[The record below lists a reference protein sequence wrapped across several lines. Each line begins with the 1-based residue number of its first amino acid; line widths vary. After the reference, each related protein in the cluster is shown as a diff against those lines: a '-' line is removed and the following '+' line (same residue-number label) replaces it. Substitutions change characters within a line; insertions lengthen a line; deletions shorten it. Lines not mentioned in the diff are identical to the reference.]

1 MSIWSRLTSGIAGFG
16 IGAATADV
24 VLPELEPLR
33 QTAWRNAPSRV
44 LPAAEAALALIRG
57 YPTQVDLADDAAR
70 NGIGPARF
78 TLLQELQTT
87 FPGLPTL
94 LELQRRTILT
104 GGAWNAPGQPFTD
117 ALQRL
122 GYNATYRAELAKLL
136 PIILSLDQI
145 ANGVQQGHLPN
156 PGVLPDVSAA
166 VQPATGQ
173 TAPATPDGQP
183 PTDVPLTQVNLD
195 PLVEAQGHGADLQR
209 LQVIANLVGLPPG
222 DAALLTMWNRGLI
235 TESAVDAGLR
245 EGHLKTKWSGAFKR
259 MRWAVLSAQDYA
271 SARLRTWVTAEE
283 SYAGG
288 ALTGHTKEQMDLL
301 FLNRGR
307 PASPTQMWT
316 AWARKI
322 VGPSGAPVEYADHA
336 KAIAISDIRPEYA
349 EMLWGIRFT
358 YPTAFVLRQL
368 TETGVLTAA
377 EASKYLQ
384 WNRWDPVLADQAA
397 AAWAKGVGA
406 ATKAETKAELRNEY
420 EGLHITRAELLTAL
434 EQLGFD
440 AATAGA
446 EADLGDDA
454 RVRKARDQVV
464 AAAHASYLVHQLTD
478 AEATAGLQAA
488 GVVPE
493 AISHLLATW
502 ALELSLTHRPLTPA
516 QVRAAYRK
524 ALLTAPDALA
534 RLGDLHFSAADANT
548 FLLS

>member
-1 MSIWSRLTSGIAGFG
+1 MSVWSRLTSGIAGFG

-44 LPAAEAALALIRG
+44 LPAAEAALAALRG

-78 TLLQELQTT
+78 ALLQQLATV
-87 FPGLPTL
+87 FPGVAPL
-94 LELQRRTILT
+94 LELQRRGFLA
-104 GGAWNAPGQPFTD
+104 GGAWNAPGADMTA
-117 ALQRL
+117 ALKRL
-122 GYNATYRAELAKLL
+122 GYDPTYSAALEKLL
-136 PIILSLDQI
+136 PILLSLDQI

-183 PTDVPLTQVNLD
+183 PTDVPLTQVALD
-195 PLVEAQGHGADLQR
+195 PLAEAQGHGADLAR

-222 DAALLTMWNRGLI
+222 SAELLTMWNRGLI
-235 TESAVDAGLR
+235 TETAVDAGLR

-259 MRWAVLSAQDYA
+259 MRWNVLSPQEYA
-271 SARLRTWVTAEE
+271 SARLRTWVTADE

-322 VGPSGAPVEYADHA
+322 VGPSGTPVEYADHA

-397 AAWAKGVGA
+397 NAWSKGVGA
-406 ATKAETKAELRNEY
+406 ATKAETKTELRSEY
-420 EGLHITRAELLTAL
+420 EGLHISRAELLTAL

-440 AATAGA
+440 ATTAAA

-454 RVRKARDQVV
+454 RVRKARDEVV
-464 AAAHASYLVHQLTD
+464 AAAHASYLLHQLTD
-478 AEATAGLQAA
+478 AEATAGLEQA

-493 AISHLLATW
+493 AVGHLLTTW
-502 ALELSLTHRPLTPA
+502 QLELSLTHKPLTAA
-516 QVRAAYRK
+516 QIRSAYRK

-534 RLGDLHFSAADANT
+534 RLEDLHLSAADANT